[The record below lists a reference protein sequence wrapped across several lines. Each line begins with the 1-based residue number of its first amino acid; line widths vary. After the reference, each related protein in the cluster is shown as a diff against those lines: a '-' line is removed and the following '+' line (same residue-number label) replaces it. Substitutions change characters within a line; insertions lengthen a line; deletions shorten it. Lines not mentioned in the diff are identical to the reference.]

1 MIQKPNSLELMDAID
16 ETVQNVR
23 DIKNDLAS
31 LESQMDVK
39 LNILNSYF
47 QIALDKLAD
56 FNEIEEKTRDIDTFV
71 FSLDKAKIAGG
82 VYSSYGQTIH
92 PKLAGLSD
100 QMFNFLTN
108 SGPVFKDNVT
118 VTFLYD
124 KTNTDGT
131 IENVTDYK
139 YEYCNVLKHESDPSK
154 KDVFQ
159 TFAQDQITMR
169 VEMKPSNLIGNT
181 QCNLIE
187 ICPYL
192 PGTFRIDQVRIWTIE
207 QYLSQDLDI
216 PTVPNVT
223 YENVG
228 QERIL
233 LNDTYQIYRIEFDI
247 TITEE
252 KNGFPFGLRHL
263 YFYNAQMDTENSY
276 VIVEI
281 KKDSYIES
289 VGENVVVVTPEGRTT
304 YGADVYGI
312 EYYAIYEN
320 NVLQGQL
327 LPNTPL
333 ARNLTSVYA
342 KIPVRE
348 PLKAVI
354 FKDIYTR

>member
-16 ETVQNVR
+16 RTVQHVQ
-23 DIKNDLAS
+23 DIKNDLTS

-56 FNEIEEKTRDIDTFV
+56 FNEIEEKVRDIDTVV
-71 FSLDKAKIAGG
+71 FSLDQTKIKGG
-82 VYSSYGQTIH
+82 SYSAYGQTIH

-118 VTFLYD
+118 VTFLYE
-124 KTNTDGT
+124 KTNDDGAAET
-131 IENVTDYK
+131 VTDYQ
-139 YEYCNVLKHESDPSK
+139 YEYCNLLKYESDPSK
-154 KDVFQ
+154 KDVFK
-159 TFAQDQITMR
+159 TFTQNQVTMR

-187 ICPYL
+187 LCPYL
-192 PGTFRIDQVRIWTIE
+192 PGTFTIDQVRIWTIE
-207 QYLSQDLDI
+207 QYLSQDFD
-216 PTVPNVT
+216 VPLSPDAI

-233 LNDTYQIYRIEFDI
+233 LPDTYQIYRIEFDI

-252 KNGFPFGLRHL
+252 KNGYPFGLRHL
-263 YFYNAQMDTENSY
+263 YFYNAQLDTENSY

-281 KKDSYIES
+281 KKDDYIES
-289 VGENVVVVTPEGRTT
+289 IGNNVVIVTPEGRTA
-304 YGADVYGI
+304 YKPDVYGI

-320 NVLQGQL
+320 GVLQGQI